1 MKNFESSFFS
11 SVLQHHSNCILTAML
26 FVCAFFTACSSK
38 DEVVEPQTPEDP
50 VVVADI
56 PVSVDGAIVE
66 KENIAI
72 TFPANT
78 FTADTKVAL
87 EKVAKG
93 KLLGEDEVSDFYKLI
108 VPADVRQPFTVKIK
122 CDKQA
127 DDINVVAHM
136 PAMRLSEGEPT
147 YSDILLDAT
156 YKDGEY
162 TVTIPAAHNDGEE
175 GNVEFNL
182 GLARM
187 EYLSGDNAM
196 KGEKA
201 PSRAIL
207 YEEKFTEGNV
217 SWHFTWSY
225 YQKVRLSYQLSQHW
239 EDINN
244 MIREAIKKLH
254 GLGLEVTT
262 RDVGFSFAS
271 NLKDAYGAF
280 CQSFFNDTWSTIEL
294 NETRFNNEYSDEAF
308 RRTCIHEL
316 MHMFQADYDP
326 RKPPRKLTDAG
337 IGDLN
342 YLMMYESVAVWA
354 EQLMVGSFSHDFT
367 SKYEKWFIRGML
379 NPDDMYTGPFDTEKT
394 SRKRY
399 ESHGYGMSVLI
410 QYITHNMKEYNLGD
424 SSIVELYKIWN
435 RTNKYPKDCI
445 EELTK
450 THGRNLIQ
458 NYDDF
463 IKAYLMGD
471 VIDQSEVNQIDPESG
486 GKLTPSKPVL
496 KTEGTCYVLGCRPER
511 FSFEIPERTFNLD
524 TMEVVIEQEQSLMHS
539 HVIFFKDLH
548 YDYKDYA
555 IKGSPVVISGKELKK
570 NYYVDGVVKGTFFVA
585 STVGSNISAQTSKVK
600 VTLRGVEHNEMRV
613 TGLSNLRFDAFITT
627 HKEYQNTWGET
638 GSSDNEEC
646 NLYFSYD
653 DDVDITQSGTTV
665 HVVSRHVDNVSYD
678 GGDTFNSENVLSF
691 DIEGFDGKLDYCTIQ
706 NVKLTRHSEYK
717 YSDGIVDGHKE
728 TRDNYTEDAECN
740 LSNIK
745 IKNHSVYADQ
755 NYGYMYFEA
764 TVEDGLTISHMW
776 RKTATNWRDG
786 TVSFNEYTYTGS
798 SGDNVIMSFR
808 INYE

>member
-1 MKNFESSFFS
+1 MKPTFS
-11 SVLQHHSNCILTAML
+11 LPVMSYQGNGILMATLLVLSLVVA
-26 FVCAFFTACSSK
+26 ACSDSN
-38 DEVVEPQTPEDP
+38 ESIPQTVDDP
-50 VVVADI
+50 VIVADI
-56 PVSVDGAIVE
+56 PVPTEGATIE
-66 KENIAI
+66 KEDIAV

-93 KLLGEDEVSDFYKLI
+93 KMLGEDEVSDFYKLI

-280 CQSFFNDTWSTIEL
+280 CQSSFDDTWSTIEL

-316 MHMFQADYDP
+316 MHMFQSDYDP
-326 RKPPRKLTDAG
+326 RMPPRKLFDAG

-585 STVGSNISAQTSKVK
+585 STTSSVSSSETSKLK
-600 VTLRGVEHNEMRV
+600 VSLRGVEKTDIKIKE
-613 TGLSNLRFDAFITT
+613 LSYLVFDAGTGMELNY
-627 HKEYQNTWGET
+627 KDYWGET
-638 GSSDNEEC
+638 GTAPDRYYDF
-646 NLYFSYD
+646 YFPYH
-653 DDVDITQSGTTV
+653 DDVAITQNGTTL
-665 HVVSRHVDNVSYD
+665 HVVSLHNDDVTNDWGEKLNLEY
-678 GGDTFNSENVLSF
+678 ELSF
-691 DIEGFDGKLDYCTIQ
+691 DIEGFDGKFDNCVLK
-706 NVKLTRHSEYK
+706 NVKMK
-717 YSDGIVDGHKE
+717 YHGEKVWNSSDDERTKTI
-728 TRDNYTEDAECN
+728 EDEECDF
-740 LSNIK
+740 SNIK
-745 IKNHSVYADQ
+745 LESHTLYSSVKFCSLI
-755 NYGYMYFEA
+755 FEA
-764 TVEDGLTISHMW
+764 AKADGMIVNKAWTKSVNYYKDG
-776 RKTATNWRDG
+776 KTTFWENKYA
-786 TVSFNEYTYTGS
+786 GS
-798 SGDNVIMSFR
+798 DEDNVRLSIQFY
-808 INYE
+808 YE